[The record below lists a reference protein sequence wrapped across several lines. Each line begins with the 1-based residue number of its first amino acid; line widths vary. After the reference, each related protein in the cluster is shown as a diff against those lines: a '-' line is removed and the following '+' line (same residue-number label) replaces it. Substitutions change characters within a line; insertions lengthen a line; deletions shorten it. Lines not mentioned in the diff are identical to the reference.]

1 MRHGRGMNAMAFNQP
16 SRWKADARLS
26 DELWGLAADTG
37 GLLGTSSTCTGAGAS
52 AASTLFAVLTTVL
65 AATLGVATL
74 SSITTLGGVA
84 ALGVTGFGIALACT
98 SSTSGCTSTGG
109 TGSSACLAVT
119 GLSVAALSVTALGVT
134 GLSSAILAR
143 NLDAALGGPGSII
156 LGVIG
161 LGIACDTAALTLA
174 ITAVTG
180 VVFSAGGNL
189 AAGDFT

>member
-1 MRHGRGMNAMAFNQP
+1 MNAMAFNQP

-65 AATLGVATL
+65 AATLGVAAL

-98 SSTSGCTSTGG
+98 SSTSG

-119 GLSVAALSVTALGVT
+119 GLSVAALGVT

-174 ITAVTG
+174 IAAVTG
-180 VVFSAGGNL
+180 VVFSASGNL

>member
-65 AATLGVATL
+65 AATLGVAAL

-98 SSTSGCTSTGG
+98 SSTSGCTSTSTSG

-119 GLSVAALSVTALGVT
+119 GLSVAALSVT

-143 NLDAALGGPGSII
+143 NLDAALGGAGSII

>member
-65 AATLGVATL
+65 AATLGVAAL

-84 ALGVTGFGIALACT
+84 ALSVTGFGIALACT
-98 SSTSGCTSTGG
+98 SSTSGCTSTSG

-119 GLSVAALSVTALGVT
+119 GLSVAALSVT

-143 NLDAALGGPGSII
+143 NLDAALGGAGSII

-161 LGIACDTAALTLA
+161 LGIACDTTALTLA

-189 AAGDFT
+189 AAGDFA